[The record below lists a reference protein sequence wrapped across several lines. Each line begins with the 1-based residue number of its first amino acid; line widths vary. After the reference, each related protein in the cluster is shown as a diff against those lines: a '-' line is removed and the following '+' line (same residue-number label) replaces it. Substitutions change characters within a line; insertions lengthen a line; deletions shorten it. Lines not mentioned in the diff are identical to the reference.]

1 MKVSDFMSWKA
12 VIITAL
18 LAILLTI
25 LVILHKLEITGYISM
40 ITLIAG
46 YFYGKAVGIGKG
58 KENG

>member
-1 MKVSDFMSWKA
+1 MSWKA

-58 KENG
+58 NGK